1 MFFIEF
7 YAIVTIFELK
17 RCILYR
23 RNQWKAFQYQPNHRE
38 WIMNLELL
46 SQLEGKVQAALETI
60 ELLKMELDDQRKM
73 NVELKKDN
81 EGLTQQLEMWNEKVN
96 GLLNRI
102 NTEVKGAF

>member
-1 MFFIEF
+1 
-7 YAIVTIFELK
+7 
-17 RCILYR
+17 
-23 RNQWKAFQYQPNHRE
+23 
-38 WIMNLELL
+38 MNLELL

-60 ELLKMELDDQRKM
+60 ELLKMELDDQRKV

-81 EGLTQQLEMWNEKVN
+81 EGLNQQLEMWNDKVN

>member
-1 MFFIEF
+1 
-7 YAIVTIFELK
+7 
-17 RCILYR
+17 
-23 RNQWKAFQYQPNHRE
+23 
-38 WIMNLELL
+38 MNLELL